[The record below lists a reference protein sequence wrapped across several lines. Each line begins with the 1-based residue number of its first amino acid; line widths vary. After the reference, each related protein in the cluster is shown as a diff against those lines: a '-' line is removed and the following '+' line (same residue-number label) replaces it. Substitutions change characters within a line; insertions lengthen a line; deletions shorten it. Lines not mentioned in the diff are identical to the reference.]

1 MAPIPILNVK
11 NAWPM
16 ASNIDLPERSEKLKL
31 NKNLIES
38 AIFVLKIQKI
48 KSSSIT
54 TNKTGINISTA
65 KPRPFFTPPMT
76 TITHKNKKIVCQKIN
91 PCGSLSKLAK
101 TALAD
106 SPPSALKISTM
117 LIKIYISVPSLL

>member
-1 MAPIPILNVK
+1 
-11 NAWPM
+11 M

-48 KSSSIT
+48 KSRSIT

-76 TITHKNKKIVCQKIN
+76 TMTHKNKKIVCQKIN
-91 PCGSLSKLAK
+91 PCGSLSKLEK

-106 SPPSALKISTM
+106 SPLALWRSPDANKNIYLSAQPAITA
-117 LIKIYISVPSLL
+117 